1 MPCKP
6 RELLA
11 LAKSLQASKG
21 SEAFERCAVS
31 RAYYAALHE
40 VDATFIQRAEFRI
53 DGESSHREIISRATV
68 YGNSLNPGRTE
79 AGQVAQIMTRLRRAR
94 NKADYEL
101 EKAFSP
107 KEAEEVLS
115 RAEFV
120 LNLCDTVCTKIDAA
134 GAQQA

>member
-21 SEAFERCAVS
+21 SEAVERCAVS

-40 VDATFIQRAEFRI
+40 VDATFIQRAEFRV

-68 YGNSLNPGRTE
+68 YGNSLSPGRTE
-79 AGQVAQIMTRLRRAR
+79 AGQVAQMMTRLRRAR

-101 EKAFSP
+101 DKAFP
-107 KEAEEVLS
+107 AKDAAEILT
-115 RAEFV
+115 RAELV
-120 LNLCDTVCTKIDAA
+120 LNLCDTVSTKINAVD
-134 GAQQA
+134 AQQA